1 MELVLASNFDD
12 RLISGSSDLP
22 VETYFGNFPVTF
34 VGGGRPPGILPPVDP
49 DRFRAHLKAIHE
61 NGRQFYATLNSIDL
75 VLKEYDRSFEAKFL
89 AEVTR
94 LLDLGVDGFVV
105 ALPLLVEILKREYPS
120 VPVSVSTFA
129 RIRSVTQAEYFL
141 DMGADTIVLEEAN
154 RDFALIRGIVGTGAR
169 VEILVNQTCIQ
180 GCPYRAHH
188 LNTSSVSSQPGAPCP
203 ALEYPLLE
211 CGLELVRD
219 PGRLIAGIFVRPEDL
234 EVYEEVGVHRFKVS
248 GRNKSTDWL
257 LRAARAYAAR
267 EYHGNLLDILS
278 YVQVKA
284 PRSFLHDSNVEPL
297 DHVLQLVEA
306 FDRLSDVTIDNE
318 AFPKGFLRRIS
329 ITDCEHTSCRR
340 CGWCATVAERVL
352 RIGGKPR
359 SEYVAPKDLPSST
372 WILPEIAR
380 ARTDEMEVP
389 LVVGRRG

>member
-12 RLISGSSDLP
+12 RLVAGTGDLP
-22 VETYFGNFPVTF
+22 VETFFGNFPVTF
-34 VGGGRPPGILPPVDP
+34 IGGGRPPRILPPVDLA
-49 DRFRAHLKAIHE
+49 RFREHLAAIHRQ
-61 NGRQFYATLNSIDL
+61 GRHFYATLNSNDL
-75 VLKEYDRSFEAKFL
+75 ALKEYDSTFEAKFL
-89 AEVTR
+89 AEVGT

-105 ALPLLVEILKREYPS
+105 ALPLLVEILRREYPS

-129 RIRSVTQAEYFL
+129 RIRTVTQGEYFL

-154 RDFALIRGIVGTGAR
+154 RDFALIRGLVQLGAR

-188 LNTSSVSSQPGAPCP
+188 LSTSSLSSQPGAPCP
-203 ALEYPLLE
+203 LLEYPLLE

-219 PGRLIAGIFVRPEDL
+219 PTRLISGIFVRPEDL

-248 GRNKSTDWL
+248 GRNKPTDWL

-267 EYHGNLLDILS
+267 EYRGDLLDILS
-278 YVQVKA
+278 YVQIKG
-284 PRSFLHDSNVEPL
+284 PRSFLHGPTVEPL
-297 DHVLQLVEA
+297 DHVVSLATA
-306 FDRLSDVTIDNE
+306 FDQLSEVTIDNQ

-329 ITDCEHTSCRR
+329 VTDCEHTSCRS
-340 CGWCATVAERVL
+340 CGWCASVAERVL
-352 RIGGKPR
+352 RIGGKPP
-359 SEYVAPKDLPSST
+359 SAYVPPANLPSTT

-380 ARTDEMEVP
+380 AGSPEMGVP